1 MINGITFIC
10 KYAILIPIFSCNQSQ
25 FNPLHPLYSLYNIQG
40 HNYIIVLNFF
50 GSHFFFLSLLKA
62 GAKPGSGFKANFK
75 FETEYL
81 IPIGTP
87 APDGSCKFT
96 YRSSSRKDG
105 R

>member
-1 MINGITFIC
+1 MGIYIFNSYLNKYPIISFI
-10 KYAILIPIFSCNQSQ
+10 YL
-25 FNPLHPLYSLYNIQG
+25 NP
-40 HNYIIVLNFF
+40 F
-50 GSHFFFLSLLKA
+50 LKA